1 MILRASLSSIS
12 VLVIANICLI
22 AGAPSNSVSLI
33 GAVEDN
39 KWTSFT
45 KSKYASSMQV
55 SQTQSAKVW
64 ALPGEQAKTIYT
76 IPFSTNSF
84 TSSVSPELLQSGEN
98 IFLAKDYSENH
109 DILSKSHKID
119 LVL

>member
-33 GAVEDN
+33 GAMEDN
-39 KWTSFT
+39 KWTSCT
-45 KSKYASSMQV
+45 KSKYDEC
-55 SQTQSAKVW
+55 QTQSAKVW

-98 IFLAKDYSENH
+98 ICLAKDYSENH
-109 DILSKSHKID
+109 DILSKRHIVE

>member
-33 GAVEDN
+33 GAMEDMI
-39 KWTSFT
+39 TSCT
-45 KSKYASSMQV
+45 KSKYDEF
-55 SQTQSAKVW
+55 QTLSEKVW
-64 ALPGEQAKTIYT
+64 SLPEEQAKTIYT
-76 IPFSTNSF
+76 IPFSTYSF

-98 IFLAKDYSENH
+98 ICLAKDYSENH
-109 DILSKSHKID
+109 NILSKSHEID

>member
-39 KWTSFT
+39 KWTSCT
-45 KSKYASSMQV
+45 KSKYDEC
-55 SQTQSAKVW
+55 QTQSAKVW

-109 DILSKSHKID
+109 DIL
-119 LVL
+119 